1 MTHDPNDF
9 REVEECPNCQVL
21 HDEINEQDDRI
32 KKLET
37 EAKLGNIPYREAIAL
52 KDRIKELEAAN
63 EKGFVHQIAL
73 EAKLKIAE
81 DALDKCNPCSVCYKT
96 GKCEIEIKNRW
107 DGKIIVSGDYESIKS
122 ACIENKAY
130 LRGADFR
137 WASLE
142 GAYLRGGNLD
152 GADLKGASLGGA
164 YLDGANLKG
173 ANLDGANLKG
183 ANLDG
188 ANLKGANLKGANL
201 DGANLDGAD
210 LKGARNYAQSHDI
223 FIEVCKRERKTFTEK
238 DWAMIGVISVCRIC
252 WGEIKKKFK
261 HDINRV
267 FKKLSNAG
275 FDEWEKYYKEI

>member
-1 MTHDPNDF
+1 MVLFKCTA
-9 REVEECPNCQVL
+9 CP
-21 HDEINEQDDRI
+21 EKDDRI
-32 KKLET
+32 KELET
-37 EAKLGNIPYREAIAL
+37 EARLGNIPYREAIEL
-52 KDRIKELEAAN
+52 KERVKELEEKVAARN
-63 EKGFVHQIAL
+63 TTIFDMNIYIKAL
-73 EAKLKIAE
+73 EAKLKVSE

-188 ANLKGANLKGANL
+188 ANL
-201 DGANLDGAD
+201 DGANLD
-210 LKGARNYAQSHDI
+210 GARNYAQSHDI